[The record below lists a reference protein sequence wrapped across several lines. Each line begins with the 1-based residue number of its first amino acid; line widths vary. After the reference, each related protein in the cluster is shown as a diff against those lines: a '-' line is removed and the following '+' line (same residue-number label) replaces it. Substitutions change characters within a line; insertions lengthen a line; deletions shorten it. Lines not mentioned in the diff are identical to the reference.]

1 MGERGAHLRLGGVV
15 SSRRAVAADRDQ
27 PHPRHE
33 GRDDRAG
40 ERAASRAKCV
50 PPHEHHE
57 RDQEPRD
64 REQELVRRLQH
75 AVTGATA
82 MVTMGTRTKHISQEY
97 SAPINPGL
105 TCDHLVTYTRL
116 HDGRRRPGVQGA
128 RRSDATA
135 PGRPAARARRP
146 HAHGARVQAGDDQVR
161 RHEAPPRPRESGAR
175 GDPEGRA
182 GEAAFPQRRPDPA
195 HSRPMDR
202 QVHRAP
208 RVGAHGSQATTGGG
222 LGMSTTATETSTSTQ
237 VYRIF
242 IRATPQKIWDAITD
256 PEWTQR
262 FGYGLRDEYELRPGG
277 KYRGRANAGMLAM
290 GMPDV
295 TVDGEVIESDPPRKL
310 VVTWRM
316 AMDPTLNAEG
326 FTRLTYEIVEG
337 KGGVSRLSVI
347 HDLAGRP
354 GHAAMV
360 AGVLQGPGEGGGW
373 LWILS
378 DLKSL
383 LENGAQM
390 TTERPW
396 G

>member
-1 MGERGAHLRLGGVV
+1 
-15 SSRRAVAADRDQ
+15 
-27 PHPRHE
+27 
-33 GRDDRAG
+33 
-40 ERAASRAKCV
+40 
-50 PPHEHHE
+50 
-57 RDQEPRD
+57 
-64 REQELVRRLQH
+64 
-75 AVTGATA
+75 
-82 MVTMGTRTKHISQEY
+82 
-97 SAPINPGL
+97 
-105 TCDHLVTYTRL
+105 
-116 HDGRRRPGVQGA
+116 
-128 RRSDATA
+128 
-135 PGRPAARARRP
+135 
-146 HAHGARVQAGDDQVR
+146 
-161 RHEAPPRPRESGAR
+161 
-175 GDPEGRA
+175 
-182 GEAAFPQRRPDPA
+182 
-195 HSRPMDR
+195 
-202 QVHRAP
+202 
-208 RVGAHGSQATTGGG
+208 
-222 LGMSTTATETSTSTQ
+222 MSTTTTETSTTTQ

-290 GMPDV
+290 GLPEV
-295 TVDGEVIESDPPRKL
+295 TVDGEVIEADPPRKL

-316 AMDPTLNAEG
+316 AMDPTLSAEG

-383 LENGAQM
+383 LENGEQM